1 MMSLTK
7 RWLEEQ
13 GEAGAADMP
22 VIFAYTDVMALDD
35 GQFVNIE
42 SLAMSR
48 LRHAAPLSRLLQ
60 AGPHEPSAA
69 ETITGH

>member
-1 MMSLTK
+1 
-7 RWLEEQ
+7 
-13 GEAGAADMP
+13 MP